1 MGMLGDQYVGKP
13 NRYLTGSIERAKK
26 VLGSYEAALDA
37 RPDCFDSN
45 VDFLQ
50 VRLGQKDYL

>member
-1 MGMLGDQYVGKP
+1 MLGDKYVGKP
-13 NRYLTGSIERAKK
+13 NRYLTGSIERAKR
-26 VLGSYEAALDA
+26 VLGQYEAALDA
-37 RPDCFDSN
+37 QPDGFDSN